1 MEGGIKRCRYVQMY
15 LHYIHHPP
23 SAGISR
29 FCMKSALKLLLK
41 YTKNCPELFVPLS
54 ALASYSQTPGP
65 FAEPLVP
72 SSHIPQIKITYL
84 VFTDLCFGAPPLL
97 GSIEGNH

>member
-1 MEGGIKRCRYVQMY
+1 MEGGGKKVQVCADVLALY
-15 LHYIHHPP
+15 P
-23 SAGISR
+23 SSSFSWDLPFLYEISIEVAVEVY
-29 FCMKSALKLLLK
+29 K
-41 YTKNCPELFVPLS
+41 ELAS

-97 GSIEGNH
+97 GSIKGNH